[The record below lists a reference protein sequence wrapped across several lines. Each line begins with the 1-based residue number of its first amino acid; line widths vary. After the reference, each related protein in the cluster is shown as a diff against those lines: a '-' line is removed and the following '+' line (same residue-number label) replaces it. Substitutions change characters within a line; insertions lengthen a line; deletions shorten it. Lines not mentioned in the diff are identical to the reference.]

1 MVEFKKWAPKIKVII
16 YKGPPAHRKQIV
28 NNILT
33 ARKFNVLLTT
43 YEYIMKDKQQ
53 LTKFE

>member
-28 NNILT
+28 LNALSSK
-33 ARKFNVLLTT
+33 KFNVLLTT

-53 LTKFE
+53 LSKFD

>member
-33 ARKFNVLLTT
+33 ARKFNFLLTT